1 MRYKIMKMRA
11 KISFTALQ
19 KQMTISELITQQ
31 ILTSYTE
38 IHSNLLKYS
47 SQEEEVFDAIE
58 NGAVGLIRN
67 LVLLKDIKRV

>member
-1 MRYKIMKMRA
+1 
-11 KISFTALQ
+11 
-19 KQMTISELITQQ
+19 MTISELITQQ